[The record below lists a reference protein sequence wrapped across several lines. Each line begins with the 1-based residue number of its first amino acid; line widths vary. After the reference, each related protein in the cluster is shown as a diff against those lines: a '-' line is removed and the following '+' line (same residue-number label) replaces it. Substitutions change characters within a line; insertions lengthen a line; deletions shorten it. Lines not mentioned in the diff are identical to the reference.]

1 MTVAVHQ
8 IYKLLKQR
16 STLLSRTSY
25 HATMLLFATSRVLW
39 ELIRAVRLLNR
50 KVRVLL
56 LDHESPDRDLVDSG
70 QIALQQ

>member
-1 MTVAVHQ
+1 
-8 IYKLLKQR
+8 
-16 STLLSRTSY
+16 
-25 HATMLLFATSRVLW
+25 MLLFATSRVLW
-39 ELIRAVRLLNR
+39 ELIQAVRLLNR